1 MTRRNIELMLLL
13 IASPIV
19 IVLFAMM
26 VVTGGQELSFNTLGV
41 PLGIFAAFL
50 VAHIA
55 VRLLAPAADP
65 AILPISFALS
75 GIGIAF
81 VTRIVP
87 DLAVNQLLW
96 LFIGIA
102 AMIATLA
109 VVRNL
114 DKLANYKYTLMIVGI
129 LLLLSPMLPVIGYES
144 GGGQLWLRFGSFS
157 FQPGELAKILIVFF
171 IAAYLAANRE
181 MLSVFTWKVGPL
193 WLPSLA
199 TLLPLIVMWALAF
212 IVVVLE
218 KDLGLALVLFSV
230 FVIMLYVATGKKL
243 YLVVSIGLA
252 AIAAVAL
259 YGMMGHVQTR
269 VAIWQDPFAE
279 AQGGGFQLV
288 QSLYSIADGDLFG
301 TGIGRGMGG
310 QPVAEG
316 GIPVA
321 ESDFIFPVIAEET
334 GLLGAAGV
342 LLLYLC
348 FAIRGIVT
356 AARAKS
362 DVSSFTAVGL
372 TSIIVLQA
380 FIIVGGVTRLIPL
393 TGITLPF
400 ISQGGSSLIASFI
413 IVGCLLRCGDE
424 GTGVNSEM
432 RQTGAIGA
440 HGSDAVLGRVALGKR
455 LTGTMIV
462 FSVLFAVLVANLTY
476 LMVIK
481 APEYQSMPSNNHTIA
496 KEARMER
503 GTISTADGTVL
514 ATSVRQ
520 EDGSYKREYPAG
532 ELAAHIVGY
541 TSQRFGTAGI
551 EAAYND
557 TLRGEQNY
565 ASFTDVVNSLAGIQ
579 TKGNDVVLSID
590 SRIQQAAQDA
600 LAGQVGAVVALNPE
614 TGAVYALASSPTFD
628 AANYEELLTAA
639 ADGGSDSSELFNRAT
654 QALYAPGSTFKMVT
668 PPTYEGQLRLPAPRT
683 SAAAPRLSSELFN
696 RATQALYA
704 PGSTFKMVTL
714 AAALQDH
721 IATADTTYDSPGEM
735 DIGNAPVTNVKKRSY
750 GKITLEQAMW
760 YSSNTVFGQ
769 VGVQL
774 GSDLLVQMAC
784 SFGFNEDIPFDLPL
798 ATSLMPDPEEM
809 TTWETAWAACGE
821 PVGEHESPAGPQA
834 TVLQMALVG
843 AAIANEGAIMQPYLV
858 DGIYNANGE
867 RSFSPIPVKLK
878 QAMDAD
884 TAAAEIDIM
893 KGVVTEGTGGKAALD
908 DVAVAGKTGTHE
920 RGDGSDDSWF
930 VGMAP
935 AADPKV
941 VVAVVIEKGE
951 SGAGA
956 SAAHDVLETALE
968 VTGAL

>member
-1 MTRRNIELMLLL
+1 MTRRNIELLLL
-13 IASPIV
+13 VIASPIV

-26 VVTGGQELSFNTLGV
+26 VVTGGQELSVNTLGV
-41 PLGIFAAFL
+41 PLGIFAAFI

-55 VRLLAPAADP
+55 VRWLAPAADP

-87 DLAVNQLLW
+87 DLAVRQVIW
-96 LFIGIA
+96 LFA
-102 AMIATLA
+102 AVAVMVVVLA

-114 DKLANYKYTLMIVGI
+114 DKLANYKYTLMVLGI
-129 LLLLSPMLPVIGYES
+129 LLLLSPMLPVIGEES
-144 GGGQLWLRFGSFS
+144 GGGQLWLRLGPFS
-157 FQPGELAKILIVFF
+157 FQPGEIAKILIVFF

-181 MLSVFTWKVGPL
+181 MLSVFTQKVGPFN
-193 WLPSLA
+193 LPSLP

-243 YLVVSIGLA
+243 YLVASIGLA
-252 AIAAVAL
+252 AVAAVAL
-259 YGMMGHVQTR
+259 YFMMGHVQTR
-269 VAIWQDPFAE
+269 VSIWLDPFAA

-288 QSLYSIADGDLFG
+288 QSLFSMADGDLFG

-310 QPVAEG
+310 EPVAAG

-334 GLLGAAGV
+334 GLMGAAGL

-362 DVSSFTAVGL
+362 DVSSFMAVGL

-400 ISQGGSSLIASFI
+400 VSQGGSSLIASFM
-413 IVGCLLRCGDE
+413 IVAFLLRCGDE
-424 GTGVNSEM
+424 GTGVGEEM
-432 RQTGAIGA
+432 RQTGAIGT
-440 HGSDAVLGRVALGKR
+440 HGADAVLGRVALGKR
-455 LTGTMIV
+455 LTGTMMI
-462 FSVLFAVLVANLTY
+462 FSLLFAVLVANLTY
-476 LMVIK
+476 LMIIK
-481 APEYQSMPSNNHTIA
+481 APEYQNMASNNHTIA
-496 KEARMER
+496 REAKMER
-503 GTISTADGTVL
+503 GTISTVDGVVL
-514 ATSVRQ
+514 ATSALQ
-520 EDGSYKREYPAG
+520 EDGSYVREYPAG
-532 ELAAHIVGY
+532 TLAAHVVGY

-557 TLRGEQNY
+557 ALRGEQNY

-579 TKGNDVVLSID
+579 TKGNDVTLTID

-600 LAGQVGAVVALNPE
+600 LEGQVGAIVAMNPE
-614 TGAVYALASSPTFD
+614 TGAVYALASSPTYD
-628 AANYEELLTAA
+628 AANYEELLTNAA
-639 ADGGSDSSELFNRAT
+639 ENATDSSEL
-654 QALYAPGSTFKMVT
+654 Y
-668 PPTYEGQLRLPAPRT
+668 
-683 SAAAPRLSSELFN
+683 N

-714 AAALQDH
+714 AAALQDG
-721 IATADTTYDSPGEM
+721 IATEDTEYDSPGE
-735 DIGNAPVTNVKKRSY
+735 IELGNAPVTNVKKRSY
-750 GKITLEQAMW
+750 GKITLAQAMW

-774 GSDLLVQMAC
+774 GADLLVNMAC
-784 SFGFNEDIPFDLPL
+784 SFGFNQDIDFDLPL
-798 ATSLMPDPEEM
+798 ATSLMPDPGEM
-809 TTWETAWAACGE
+809 TEWETAWAACGE

-834 TVLQMALVG
+834 TVMEMCLVG
-843 AAIANEGAIMQPYLV
+843 CAIANEGAIMQPYLV

-867 RSFSPIPVKLK
+867 RGFTPLPVKLK
-878 QAMDAD
+878 QAIDAA
-884 TAAAEIDIM
+884 TAADEIEVM
-893 KGVVTEGTGGKAALD
+893 RGVVLEGTGGKAAID
-908 DVAVAGKTGTHE
+908 GVDVAGKTGTHE
-920 RGDGSDDSWF
+920 RGDGDDDSWF
-930 VGMAP
+930 VGLAP
-935 AADPKV
+935 ADDPKV
-941 VVAVVIEKGE
+941 VVAVAIERGE

-956 SAAHDVLETALE
+956 AAAHDVMETALE
-968 VTGAL
+968 VVGAL

>member
-1 MTRRNIELMLLL
+1 MTRRNIELLLL
-13 IASPIV
+13 VIASPIV
-19 IVLFAMM
+19 IVLFAML
-26 VVTGGQELSFNTLGV
+26 VVTGGQELSFTTLGV
-41 PLGIFAAFL
+41 PLGIFAAFIA
-50 VAHIA
+50 AHIA
-55 VRLLAPAADP
+55 VRFLAPAADP
-65 AILPISFALS
+65 AILPITFALS

-81 VTRIVP
+81 VTRILP
-87 DLAVNQLLW
+87 DKAVNQLIW
-96 LFIGIA
+96 LFLAVGV
-102 AMIATLA
+102 MIVVLA

-114 DKLANYKYTLMIVGI
+114 DKLANYKYTLMVLGI
-129 LLLLSPMLPVIGYES
+129 LLLLAPMLPVIGYES
-144 GGGQLWLRFGSFS
+144 GGGQLWLKFGSFT
-157 FQPGELAKILIVFF
+157 FQPGEIAKILIVFF

-193 WLPSLA
+193 WLPSPA
-199 TLLPLIVMWALAF
+199 TLLPLFVMWALAF
-212 IVVVLE
+212 VVVVLE

-259 YGMMGHVQTR
+259 YGMMGHVQAR
-269 VAIWQDPFAE
+269 VAIWLDPFAD
-279 AQGGGFQLV
+279 AQGAGFQLV
-288 QSLYSIADGDLFG
+288 QSIYSIADGDLFG
-301 TGIGRGMGG
+301 QGIGRGMGG
-310 QPVAEG
+310 NPIAEG

-348 FAIRGIVT
+348 FAIRGVVT

-424 GTGVNSEM
+424 GTGVGSEM

-440 HGSDAVLGRVALGKR
+440 HGAHGATDSVLGRVALGRR
-455 LTGTMIV
+455 LTGTMMIY
-462 FSVLFAVLVANLTY
+462 SVLFAVLVANLTY
-476 LMVIK
+476 LMIIK
-481 APEYQSMPSNNHTIA
+481 APEYQNMPANNHTMVREA
-496 KEARMER
+496 KMER
-503 GTISTADGTVL
+503 GTISTVDGTVL
-514 ATSVRQ
+514 AQSVRQ
-520 EDGSYKREYPAG
+520 DDGSYVREYPAG
-532 ELAAHIVGY
+532 TLAAHVVGY
-541 TSQRFGTAGI
+541 ASERFGTAGI

-557 TLRGEQNY
+557 TLRGEQNF

-579 TKGNDVVLSID
+579 VKGNDVVLTID
-590 SRIQQAAQDA
+590 SRIQEAAQNA
-600 LAGQVGAVVALNPE
+600 LAGQVGAVVAMNPE
-614 TGAVYALASSPTFD
+614 TGAVYALASSPTYD
-628 AANYEELLTAA
+628 AADYEALLTAA
-639 ADGGSDSSELFNRAT
+639 A
-654 QALYAPGSTFKMVT
+654 
-668 PPTYEGQLRLPAPRT
+668 EGN
-683 SAAAPRLSSELFN
+683 SGDSSELFN

-714 AAALQDH
+714 AAALQDG
-721 IATADTTYDSPGEM
+721 IAKADSEYDSPGEM
-735 DIGNAPVTNVKKRSY
+735 DIGNAPVTNVKKRDY
-750 GKITLEQAMW
+750 GKITLEQALW

-774 GSDLLVQMAC
+774 GADLLVNMAC
-784 SFGFNEDIPFDLPL
+784 SFGFNEQLSFDLPL
-798 ATSLMPDPEEM
+798 AMSLMPDPAEM
-809 TTWETAWAACGE
+809 TEWETAWAACGE

-834 TVLQMALVG
+834 TVMQMALVG
-843 AAIANEGAIMQPYLV
+843 CAIANEGALMQPYLV

-867 RSFSPIPVKLK
+867 RGFSPIPVKLK
-878 QAMDAD
+878 QAIDAA
-884 TAAAEIDIM
+884 TAQEEIEIM
-893 KGVVTEGTGGKAALD
+893 KGVVTEGTGGKAAID
-908 DVAVAGKTGTHE
+908 GVAVAGKTGTHE
-920 RGDGSDDSWF
+920 RGDGDDDSWF
-930 VGMAP
+930 VGLAP
-935 AADPKV
+935 ADDPKV
-941 VVAVVIEKGE
+941 VVAVAIERGE

-956 SAAHDVLETALE
+956 AAAHDVLETALE

>member
-1 MTRRNIELMLLL
+1 MTRRNIELLLL
-13 IASPIV
+13 VIASPIV

-26 VVTGGQELSFNTLGV
+26 VVTGGQELSVNTLGV
-41 PLGIFAAFL
+41 PLGIFAAFI

-55 VRLLAPAADP
+55 VRWLAPAADP

-87 DLAVNQLLW
+87 DLAVRQVVW
-96 LFIGIA
+96 LFA
-102 AMIATLA
+102 AVAVMVVVLA

-114 DKLANYKYTLMIVGI
+114 DKLANYKYTLMVLGI
-129 LLLLSPMLPVIGYES
+129 LLLLSPMLPVIGEES
-144 GGGQLWLRFGSFS
+144 GGGQLWLRLGPFS
-157 FQPGELAKILIVFF
+157 FQPGEIAKILIVFF

-181 MLSVFTWKVGPL
+181 MLSVFTQKVGPFN
-193 WLPSLA
+193 LPSLP

-243 YLVVSIGLA
+243 YLVASIGLA
-252 AIAAVAL
+252 AVAAVAL
-259 YGMMGHVQTR
+259 YFMMGHVQTR
-269 VAIWQDPFAE
+269 VSIWLDPFAA

-288 QSLYSIADGDLFG
+288 QSLFSMADGDLFG

-310 QPVAEG
+310 EPVAAG

-334 GLLGAAGV
+334 GLMGAAGL

-362 DVSSFTAVGL
+362 DVSSFMAVGL

-400 ISQGGSSLIASFI
+400 VSQGGSSLIASFM
-413 IVGCLLRCGDE
+413 IVAFLLRCGDE
-424 GTGVNSEM
+424 GTGVGEEM
-432 RQTGAIGA
+432 RQTGAIGT
-440 HGSDAVLGRVALGKR
+440 HGADAVLGRVALGKR
-455 LTGTMIV
+455 LTGTMMI
-462 FSVLFAVLVANLTY
+462 FSLLFAVLVANLTY
-476 LMVIK
+476 LMIIK
-481 APEYQSMPSNNHTIA
+481 APEYQNMASNNHTIA
-496 KEARMER
+496 REAKMER
-503 GTISTADGTVL
+503 GTISTVDGVVL
-514 ATSVRQ
+514 ATSVLQ
-520 EDGSYKREYPAG
+520 KDGSYVREYPAG
-532 ELAAHIVGY
+532 TLAAHVVGY

-557 TLRGEQNY
+557 ALRGEQNY

-579 TKGNDVVLSID
+579 TKGNDVTLTID

-600 LAGQVGAVVALNPE
+600 LEGQVGAIVAMNPE
-614 TGAVYALASSPTFD
+614 TGAVYALASSPTYD
-628 AANYEELLTAA
+628 AANYEELLTSAA
-639 ADGGSDSSELFNRAT
+639 ENATDSSEL
-654 QALYAPGSTFKMVT
+654 Y
-668 PPTYEGQLRLPAPRT
+668 
-683 SAAAPRLSSELFN
+683 N

-714 AAALQDH
+714 AAALQDG
-721 IATADTTYDSPGEM
+721 IAAEDTEYDSPGE
-735 DIGNAPVTNVKKRSY
+735 IELGNAPVTNVKKRSY
-750 GKITLEQAMW
+750 GKITLAQAMW

-774 GSDLLVQMAC
+774 GADLLVNMAC
-784 SFGFNEDIPFDLPL
+784 SFGFNQDIDFDLPL
-798 ATSLMPDPEEM
+798 ATSLMPDPAEM
-809 TTWETAWAACGE
+809 TEWETAWAACGE

-834 TVLQMALVG
+834 TVMEMCLVG
-843 AAIANEGAIMQPYLV
+843 CAIANEGAIMQPYLV

-867 RSFSPIPVKLK
+867 RGFTPLPVKLK
-878 QAMDAD
+878 QAIDAA
-884 TAAAEIDIM
+884 TAADEIEVM
-893 KGVVTEGTGGKAALD
+893 RGVVLEGTGGKAAID
-908 DVAVAGKTGTHE
+908 GVDVAGKTGTHE
-920 RGDGSDDSWF
+920 RGDGDDDSWF
-930 VGMAP
+930 VGLAP
-935 AADPKV
+935 ADDPKV
-941 VVAVVIEKGE
+941 VVAVAIERGE

-956 SAAHDVLETALE
+956 AAAHDVMETALE
-968 VTGAL
+968 VVGAL